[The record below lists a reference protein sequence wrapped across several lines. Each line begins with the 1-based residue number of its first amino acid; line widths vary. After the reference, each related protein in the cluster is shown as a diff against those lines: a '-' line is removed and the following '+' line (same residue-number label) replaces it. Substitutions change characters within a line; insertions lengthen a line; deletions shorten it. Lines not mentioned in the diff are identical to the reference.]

1 MSFNKDLAALNP
13 MMKDNPSNLS
23 LIIDERITMTE
34 TPSVLREKI
43 AQKIYETMQ
52 ITKQFKSNQSVSM
65 HQCRMA
71 SIAVVDIILETA
83 ASK

>member
-1 MSFNKDLAALNP
+1 
-13 MMKDNPSNLS
+13 
-23 LIIDERITMTE
+23 MTE

-43 AQKIYETMQ
+43 THQIYETMQ
-52 ITKQFKSNQSVSM
+52 KTKPYPSNQHVSM

-71 SIAVVDIILETA
+71 AIAVVDIILETA